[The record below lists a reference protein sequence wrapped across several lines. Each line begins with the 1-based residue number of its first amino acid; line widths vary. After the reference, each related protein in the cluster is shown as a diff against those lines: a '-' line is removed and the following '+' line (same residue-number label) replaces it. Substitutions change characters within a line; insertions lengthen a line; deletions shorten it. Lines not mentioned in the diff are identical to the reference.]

1 MNKSVVGKIQ
11 LNTFDDLVGGEG
23 TAITEV
29 PLSELHTFRD
39 HPFQVLDDEKM
50 DETVESIKQYGVLMP
65 GIVRPRDDGGYE
77 IIAGHRRK
85 RACELAG
92 LETMPVVIK
101 DMTDDEAVV
110 AMVDSNIQRE
120 DILPS
125 EKAHAYRM
133 KFDVMKHQGSA
144 GGNTLEEI
152 GEAAGE
158 CGRTVQRYIALS
170 YLSDTLLRYVDTKK
184 LPIRSGVELS
194 YLTDSE
200 QKWIEIFISEFKVVI
215 SPEKAAKIKMYSVN
229 KELTEALLRKI
240 LISDDPKPVKVVL
253 KADILSEYFP
263 DEMPAET
270 IEEFIIR
277 LLDEWKEKG
286 GQ

>member
-133 KFDVMKHQGSA
+133 KFDVLKHQGSA

-215 SPEKAAKIKMYSVN
+215 SPGKAAKIKMYSVN
-229 KELTEALLRKI
+229 KELTEALLREI

>member
-229 KELTEALLRKI
+229 KELTEALLREI